1 MPVKKKV
8 LNTQEI
14 PTETETITETT
25 ENKEIPDDT
34 CIQKPKKPKRELT
47 EKQKANFAKLQEAN
61 KLRYE
66 AKKKAKEEALNN
78 KIQEVQIIKEE
89 VKLTPK
95 PVVEKVEKEEES
107 EEEVVVKKKAPKK
120 KKKQKIIIEED
131 SDSSSDNEII
141 IRRSKGKNR
150 SKKQQ
155 LHNEGYNNDLKLE
168 EKKDAFEKSKGKT
181 ELVKELVKE
190 EEVKEVKEELDLNKK
205 YSAKQILQSL
215 GL

>member
-34 CIQKPKKPKRELT
+34 CIQKPKKQKRELT

-78 KIQEVQIIKEE
+78 KIQEVEIKKEE
-89 VKLTPK
+89 IKPIPK
-95 PVVEKVEKEEES
+95 PLIEKVQEEEES

-168 EKKDAFEKSKGKT
+168 EKDAFEKSKGKT
-181 ELVKELVKE
+181 ELVKE